1 MKSDKSKPVAL
12 EDLLRLKRAE
22 RPPAEFWP
30 QFERELRAKQLSAL
44 VVRRPWWRTLPSRA
58 LVGFSRYHLPLGATA
73 VLALTFLSVREYQTA
88 SPGRILTPGLGEIPA
103 DIVSSANNSTS
114 PMSISTA
121 PQAVTVAGSVGFN
134 TSEDISP
141 SETAEAASSTVAG
154 VDRVSAM
161 AALIGGSSELQA
173 DPSPSARSIAE
184 NFAAAQSADNN
195 FGSNRSL
202 VVSTSRGFESRALP
216 APARMPIMEPL
227 AQMTPPSDVRRARYL
242 GTALPAVASAKQ
254 VAPRSSERPSSRIAD
269 ERLYESLS
277 SRLGVGGDR
286 IMVKF

>member
-1 MKSDKSKPVAL
+1 MKSDQHKSVSL

-22 RPPAEFWP
+22 RPSAEFWP

-58 LVGFSRYHLPLGATA
+58 LVSFSRYHLPIGATA
-73 VLALTFLSVREYQTA
+73 VLALTFLSVREYQSATPVRSILAPTA
-88 SPGRILTPGLGEIPA
+88 GE
-103 DIVSSANNSTS
+103 TQ
-114 PMSISTA
+114 T
-121 PQAVTVAGSVGFN
+121 TVAGSINDSAQPTSDLVSTQATAAASTAGFN
-134 TSEDISP
+134 ASDDVP
-141 SETAEAASSTVAG
+141 SEASSFASASSNASG

-161 AALIGGSSELQA
+161 AALIGGSTEVQ
-173 DPSPSARSIAE
+173 PTTSPSARSIAE

-202 VVSTSRGFESRALP
+202 LVGASRGFESRVLP
-216 APARMPIMEPL
+216 ARTPVVEPL

-242 GTALPAVASAKQ
+242 GTALPVVASSKQ
-254 VAPRSSERPSSRIAD
+254 ITPRSSERLASRIAD
-269 ERLYESLS
+269 ERLYESLGN
-277 SRLGVGGDR
+277 RLGVGGDR